1 MPIIRTD
8 DIPVNT
14 DDWTEIPLLSGGT
27 YVGIVGVKYNEIIFK
42 IGDVGNSNGI
52 SCKMI
57 QDNIL
62 LSPTSIYVK
71 KIRTVDHPV
80 VVVIRDYE

>member
-1 MPIIRTD
+1 MKLRTD
-8 DIPVNT
+8 DISINT

-27 YVGIVGVKYNEIIFK
+27 YVGIVDVRYNEIIYK
-42 IGDVGNSNGI
+42 IGDTGNSNGI
-52 SCKMI
+52 SYKMI

-71 KIRTVDHPV
+71 KIRTEDNPV